1 MEIAKMFGGWPI
13 DLLAMPV
20 TEYARLRNYY
30 FAVKDVESRDPD
42 EPDDTDEEEDDG

>member
-20 TEYARLRNYY
+20 AEYARLREYY
-30 FAVKDVESRDPD
+30 FAVKDVESQDND
-42 EPDDTDEEEDDG
+42 EPDDADEEDE